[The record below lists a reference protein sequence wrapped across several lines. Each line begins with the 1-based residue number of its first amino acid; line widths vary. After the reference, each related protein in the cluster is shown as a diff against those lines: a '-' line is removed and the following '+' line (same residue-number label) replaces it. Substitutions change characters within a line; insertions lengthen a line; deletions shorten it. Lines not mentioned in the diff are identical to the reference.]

1 MKKNI
6 NEIGNTLQG
15 QKALSAVLGR
25 AQERRN
31 EALGNDN
38 EEGARKYNKTCTD
51 AEQKLVDGMMDLNKK
66 GVSSKDISDAQMQG
80 LRHGRRKHYMKES
93 FGDSDYA
100 ISERAEEIIR
110 NAYDFGQIE
119 EGDTW
124 EDVMAEGRYSDMYQA
139 AENLSDE
146 FDINV
151 DMALNYLQKAFNNY
165 EDLYESKN
173 MKKSIIKENLNNFYS
188 EEDSNGKIGQV
199 GQVKSYDCGYMTES
213 NVEIEAKESGYQ
225 SIEEYL
231 KSWWNEVST
240 ETPFTWETLGKGYG
254 YHGNDIF
261 TQVEPDGGI
270 LHCKEIFG
278 QIMFDVY
285 PPQQN
290 EAKKSK
296 QTMKLN
302 ESELQKMISESVKK
316 HLNEFYSVDDYE
328 EDVFTPIDSELSK
341 LGEVFVSR
349 FYSDESNAVVAVKKE
364 LFLEVKEEVK
374 NIMSGFNYK
383 LYDIGCSESYVMM
396 TFKPDMGMQESKN
409 SKKNNIKLTENSLK
423 AIVTESLKN
432 ILKEGMTSDNPY
444 YEKWETIKE
453 KLGTEQMLL
462 DIFNYLDSSQLE
474 QIIEWFNQDYD
485 FFNDEEN
492 EDEDLENYME

>member
-31 EALGNDN
+31 EALGNDD
-38 EEGARKYNKTCTD
+38 EEGARKHNKTCAD
-51 AEQKLVDGMMDLNKK
+51 AEQKLVDGMMDLDKK

-80 LRHGRRKHYMKES
+80 LRYGRRKHYMKES

-100 ISERAEEIIR
+100 ISERAEEFIR
-110 NAYDFGQIE
+110 DAYDFGQIE

-173 MKKSIIKENLNNFYS
+173 MKK
-188 EEDSNGKIGQV
+188 
-199 GQVKSYDCGYMTES
+199 KS
-213 NVEIEAKESGYQ
+213 
-225 SIEEYL
+225 
-231 KSWWNEVST
+231 
-240 ETPFTWETLGKGYG
+240 
-254 YHGNDIF
+254 
-261 TQVEPDGGI
+261 
-270 LHCKEIFG
+270 
-278 QIMFDVY
+278 
-285 PPQQN
+285 
-290 EAKKSK
+290 
-296 QTMKLN
+296 TMKLN

-316 HLNEFYSVDDYE
+316 HLNEFYSTDDVGDMMGMEDGYDGPTNEPDYE
-328 EDVFTPIDSELSK
+328 KEDDFDQIDSELSK
-341 LGEVFVSR
+341 LGEVFISR

-364 LFLEVKEEVK
+364 LYPEVKEEVK

-383 LYDIGCSESYVMM
+383 LYDIGSSESYAMM
-396 TFKPDMGMQESKN
+396 TFKPDMDMQESKN
-409 SKKNNIKLTENSLK
+409 DKKNSIKLTENSLK
-423 AIVTESLKN
+423 AMITESLKN

-453 KLGTEQMLL
+453 QLGPEQMLL

-474 QIIEWFNQDYD
+474 QIINWFDQDYD
-485 FFNDEEN
+485 FF
-492 EDEDLENYME
+492 EDEDLGN

>member
-6 NEIGNTLQG
+6 NETGNTLQG

-31 EALGNDN
+31 EALGNDD

-51 AEQKLVDGMMDLNKK
+51 AEQKLVDGMMDLDKK

-80 LRHGRRKHYMKES
+80 LRYGRRKHYMKES

-100 ISERAEEIIR
+100 IYERAEEIIR
-110 NAYDFGQIE
+110 DGYDFGQIE

-173 MKKSIIKENLNNFYS
+173 MKK
-188 EEDSNGKIGQV
+188 
-199 GQVKSYDCGYMTES
+199 KS
-213 NVEIEAKESGYQ
+213 
-225 SIEEYL
+225 
-231 KSWWNEVST
+231 
-240 ETPFTWETLGKGYG
+240 
-254 YHGNDIF
+254 
-261 TQVEPDGGI
+261 
-270 LHCKEIFG
+270 
-278 QIMFDVY
+278 
-285 PPQQN
+285 
-290 EAKKSK
+290 
-296 QTMKLN
+296 TMKLN

-316 HLNEFYSVDDYE
+316 HLNEFYSTDDAGDMMGMEDGYDGPTNEPDYE
-328 EDVFTPIDSELSK
+328 EEDYFDPIDYKLDYVFAPIDSELSK
-341 LGEVFVSR
+341 LGDVFISR
-349 FYSDESNAVVAVKKE
+349 FYSDESNAVVAVNKE
-364 LFLEVKEEVK
+364 LYPEVKEDVK

-383 LYDIGCSESYVMM
+383 LYDIGSSESYAMM
-396 TFKPDMGMQESKN
+396 TFKSDMNMQESKN
-409 SKKNNIKLTENSLK
+409 SKKNSVKLTENSLK
-423 AIVTESLKN
+423 AMITESLKN

-444 YEKWETIKE
+444 YEKWETIK
-453 KLGTEQMLL
+453 KQLGSEQMLL

-474 QIIEWFNQDYD
+474 QIINWFDQDYD
-485 FFNDEEN
+485 FFSEEEN
-492 EDEDLENYME
+492 EELEDEDYPDKDDLPSPGGYIA

>member
-31 EALGNDN
+31 EALGNND

-110 NAYDFGQIE
+110 DAYDFGQIE

-139 AENLSDE
+139 AENLSEE

-173 MKKSIIKENLNNFYS
+173 MKK
-188 EEDSNGKIGQV
+188 
-199 GQVKSYDCGYMTES
+199 KS
-213 NVEIEAKESGYQ
+213 
-225 SIEEYL
+225 
-231 KSWWNEVST
+231 
-240 ETPFTWETLGKGYG
+240 
-254 YHGNDIF
+254 
-261 TQVEPDGGI
+261 
-270 LHCKEIFG
+270 
-278 QIMFDVY
+278 
-285 PPQQN
+285 
-290 EAKKSK
+290 
-296 QTMKLN
+296 TMKLN

-316 HLNEFYSVDDYE
+316 HLNEFYSTDDAGDMMGMEDGYDGPTNEPDYE
-328 EDVFTPIDSELSK
+328 EEDYFDPIDYKLDYVFAPIDSELSK
-341 LGEVFVSR
+341 LGDVFISR
-349 FYSDESNAVVAVKKE
+349 FYSDESNAVVAVNKE
-364 LFLEVKEEVK
+364 LYPEVKEEVK

-383 LYDIGCSESYVMM
+383 LYDIGSSESYAMM

-409 SKKNNIKLTENSLK
+409 SKKKRNKMGSIQWNGSRTDAEEDGVDRYGNPMFKIKDKNGKTMRVQSFSFRPKISENTLK
-423 AIVTESLKN
+423 QIVGESVKRV
-432 ILKEGMTSDNPY
+432 LKEGMTSDNPY
-444 YEKWETIKE
+444 YEKWETIE
-453 KLGTEQMLL
+453 EQLGPEQMLL

-474 QIIEWFNQDYD
+474 QIINWFDQDYD
-485 FFNDEEN
+485 FFSEEEN
-492 EDEDLENYME
+492 EELEDEDYPDKDDLPSPGGYIA

>member
-31 EALGNDN
+31 EALGNDD
-38 EEGARKYNKTCTD
+38 EEGARKHNKTCTD
-51 AEQKLVDGMMDLNKK
+51 AEQKLVDGMMDLDKK

-80 LRHGRRKHYMKES
+80 LRYGRRKHYMKES

-100 ISERAEEIIR
+100 IYERAEEFIR
-110 NAYDFGQIE
+110 DAYDFGQIE

-173 MKKSIIKENLNNFYS
+173 MKK
-188 EEDSNGKIGQV
+188 
-199 GQVKSYDCGYMTES
+199 KS
-213 NVEIEAKESGYQ
+213 
-225 SIEEYL
+225 
-231 KSWWNEVST
+231 
-240 ETPFTWETLGKGYG
+240 
-254 YHGNDIF
+254 
-261 TQVEPDGGI
+261 
-270 LHCKEIFG
+270 
-278 QIMFDVY
+278 
-285 PPQQN
+285 
-290 EAKKSK
+290 
-296 QTMKLN
+296 TMKLN

-328 EDVFTPIDSELSK
+328 EDVFYPIDSELSK

-364 LFLEVKEEVK
+364 LYPEVKEEVK

-383 LYDIGCSESYVMM
+383 LYDIGSSESYAMM

-409 SKKNNIKLTENSLK
+409 NKKNSIKLTENSLK
-423 AIVTESLKN
+423 DIVAESLKN

-453 KLGTEQMLL
+453 QLGSEQMLS

-474 QIIEWFNQDYD
+474 QIINWFDQDYD
-485 FFNDEEN
+485 FFGSEDEEYDE
-492 EDEDLENYME
+492 EDYPEDDDLPSPGGYMQ

>member
-6 NEIGNTLQG
+6 NEIGNTLKG

-31 EALGNDN
+31 DALSNDD

-51 AEQKLVDGMMDLNKK
+51 AEQKLVDGMMDLDKK

-80 LRHGRRKHYMKES
+80 LRYGRRKHHMKES

-100 ISERAEEIIR
+100 ISERAEEFIR
-110 NAYDFGQIE
+110 DAYDFGQIE

-165 EDLYESKN
+165 EDLYESKT
-173 MKKSIIKENLNNFYS
+173 MKK
-188 EEDSNGKIGQV
+188 
-199 GQVKSYDCGYMTES
+199 KS
-213 NVEIEAKESGYQ
+213 
-225 SIEEYL
+225 
-231 KSWWNEVST
+231 
-240 ETPFTWETLGKGYG
+240 
-254 YHGNDIF
+254 
-261 TQVEPDGGI
+261 
-270 LHCKEIFG
+270 
-278 QIMFDVY
+278 
-285 PPQQN
+285 
-290 EAKKSK
+290 
-296 QTMKLN
+296 TMKLN

-316 HLNEFYSVDDYE
+316 HLNEFYSTDDAGDMMGMEDGYDGPTNEPDYE
-328 EDVFTPIDSELSK
+328 EDDFDQIDSELSK
-341 LGEVFVSR
+341 LGDVFISR

-364 LFLEVKEEVK
+364 LYPEVKEEVK

-383 LYDIGCSESYVMM
+383 LYDIGSSESYAMM

-409 SKKNNIKLTENSLK
+409 SKKNSIKLTENSLK
-423 AIVTESLKN
+423 EIVTESLKN
-432 ILKEGMTSDNPY
+432 ILKEGMTSDNPKY
-444 YEKWETIKE
+444 NKWFEAKE
-453 KLGTEQMLL
+453 ILGADRML
-462 DIFNYLDSSQLE
+462 DIIWHYLDVSQIE
-474 QIIEWFNQDYD
+474 QIIDWLNQDYELWD
-485 FFNDEEN
+485 N
-492 EDEDLENYME
+492 EDEDEENDNHPDDWPNEEDITY

>member
-31 EALGNDN
+31 EALGNDD
-38 EEGARKYNKTCTD
+38 EEGARKYNKTCAD

-139 AENLSDE
+139 AENLSEE

-173 MKKSIIKENLNNFYS
+173 MKK
-188 EEDSNGKIGQV
+188 
-199 GQVKSYDCGYMTES
+199 KS
-213 NVEIEAKESGYQ
+213 
-225 SIEEYL
+225 
-231 KSWWNEVST
+231 
-240 ETPFTWETLGKGYG
+240 
-254 YHGNDIF
+254 
-261 TQVEPDGGI
+261 
-270 LHCKEIFG
+270 
-278 QIMFDVY
+278 
-285 PPQQN
+285 
-290 EAKKSK
+290 
-296 QTMKLN
+296 TMKLN
-302 ESELQKMISESVKK
+302 ELELQKMISESVKK

-328 EDVFTPIDSELSK
+328 EDVFDPIDSELSK

-364 LFLEVKEEVK
+364 LYPEVKEEVK

-383 LYDIGCSESYVMM
+383 LYDIGSSESYTMM
-396 TFKPDMGMQESKN
+396 TFKSDIGMQESKN
-409 SKKNNIKLTENSLK
+409 SKKNSIKLTENSLK
-423 AIVTESLKN
+423 AMITESLKN

-453 KLGTEQMLL
+453 QLGPEQMLL

-474 QIIEWFNQDYD
+474 QIINWFDQDYD
-485 FFNDEEN
+485 FFSEEEN
-492 EDEDLENYME
+492 EELEDEDYPDKDDLPSPGGYIA